1 MDTKK
6 VSLEEKKNAKQES
19 QIPPVTIFFHL
30 ASYCLECFIS
40 LLFPDF
46 LIFPLKQRERPGRGA
61 VANFSKPVL
70 TLEAPRIEAY
80 SWTLQ
85 STCFWIQQSFW
96 GWKLLR
102 GTASSERPKG
112 CLCACSFST
121 AFCTSFLLLQFQ
133 SNDPK
138 RPSTPKRDYSKW
150 RPPLGA
156 DTDAKRGVIR
166 AKQWYLQDNKGFGVR
181 QIWVQILILPF
192 TELWSSAI

>member
-80 SWTLQ
+80 S
-85 STCFWIQQSFW
+85 
-96 GWKLLR
+96 
-102 GTASSERPKG
+102 
-112 CLCACSFST
+112 
-121 AFCTSFLLLQFQ
+121 
-133 SNDPK
+133 
-138 RPSTPKRDYSKW
+138 
-150 RPPLGA
+150 
-156 DTDAKRGVIR
+156 
-166 AKQWYLQDNKGFGVR
+166 
-181 QIWVQILILPF
+181 
-192 TELWSSAI
+192 

>member
-1 MDTKK
+1 M
-6 VSLEEKKNAKQES
+6 
-19 QIPPVTIFFHL
+19 TIFFHF

-46 LIFPLKQRERPGRGA
+46 SIFALKQREIPARGA

-70 TLEAPRIEAY
+70 TLEASRIEAY

-85 STCFWIQQSFW
+85 STCFRIQRSFW

-102 GTASSERPKG
+102 GTASSERRKG
-112 CLCACSFST
+112 CLCACSFT
-121 AFCTSFLLLQFQ
+121 PAFCTSFLLLQFQ

-138 RPSTPKRDYSKW
+138 RLSTPKRDYSKW

-156 DTDAKRGVIR
+156 DTDAKRGVVR